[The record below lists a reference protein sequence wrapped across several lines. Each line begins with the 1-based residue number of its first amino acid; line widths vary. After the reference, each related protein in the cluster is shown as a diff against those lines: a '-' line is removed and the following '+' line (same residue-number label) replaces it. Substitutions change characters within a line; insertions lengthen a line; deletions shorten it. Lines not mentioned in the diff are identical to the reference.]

1 MTFQEFLKFP
11 TATGFAPAARARRP
25 LPTYRS
31 LLGEAGWRLLDPA
44 IRGRFDGRHV
54 HRAFY
59 GLMGTVRLSMAGR
72 ALALLT
78 RLFGRALCTSAG
90 RDMVT
95 MIDVGGS
102 GDEAG
107 VWQRRYLMPG
117 GRAFTVKSV
126 KRFDAERGL
135 LECLGHGIV
144 MELDLTAEPDVLHFT
159 SRAYAFHGGGLHIRL
174 PRALWP
180 GQTRVSH
187 RELGGGRFRF
197 TLSIV
202 HPWFGE
208 LVFQEGDFFEREDRP

>member
-1 MTFQEFLKFP
+1 MTFQGFLKFP
-11 TATGFAPAARARRP
+11 TVNSAVAVAPQL

-31 LLGEAGWRLLDPA
+31 LLGEAGWRRLDPA
-44 IRGRFDGRHV
+44 ICARFNGRPV

-59 GLMGTVRLSMAGR
+59 GLMGTVRLSPGGR
-72 ALALLT
+72 VLALIT

-102 GDEAG
+102 GDQAG
-107 VWQRRYLMPG
+107 VWLRRYLMPG
-117 GRAFTVKSV
+117 GRAFTVRSI
-126 KRFDAERGL
+126 KRFDPEHGL

-144 MELDLTAEPDVLHFT
+144 MELDLDAEPDVLHFT
-159 SRAYAFHGGGLHIRL
+159 SRAYAFHGAGLHIRL

-180 GQTRVSH
+180 GRTRVSH

-208 LVFQEGDFFEREDRP
+208 LVFQEGDFFERETRP